1 MKFEKITDTQIKIIL
16 DIKDMELHNITNKS
30 IIATSTFPQK
40 LLQTMLKTAEKEGEL
55 SLCNPELCPVKP
67 VKKPSKLLVEAT
79 MPNNTECIF
88 IITKLTTKTISS
100 LDNSFVFKFDSFDD
114 FIALCTFLN
123 NLSDLNLKDFSEN
136 FSLIFYNNTYYLYD
150 FDIGKYSI
158 LLDYMKETFSEFGTR
173 IYNSIEI
180 EGILNEYGKVIF
192 EDNAIVNCI
201 FHFI

>member
-16 DIKDMELHNITNKS
+16 DIKDMELHNITNES

-40 LLQTMLKTAEKEGEL
+40 LLQTMLKTAEKEVGF
-55 SLCNPELCPVKP
+55 KADD
-67 VKKPSKLLVEAT
+67 SKLLVEAT
-79 MPNNTECIF
+79 MPNNTECVF

-100 LDNSFVFKFDSFDD
+100 LDNSFVFKFNCFDD

-150 FDIGKYSI
+150 SDISKYSI

-173 IYNSIEI
+173 IYNPIEI

-192 EDNAIVNCI
+192 ENNAIVNCI

>member
-16 DIKDMELHNITNKS
+16 DIKDMELHNITNES

-40 LLQTMLKTAEKEGEL
+40 LLQTMLKTAEKEVGF
-55 SLCNPELCPVKP
+55 KADD
-67 VKKPSKLLVEAT
+67 SKLLVEAT

-100 LDNSFVFKFDSFDD
+100 LDNSFVFKFNCVDD

-150 FDIGKYSI
+150 SDISKYSI

-173 IYNSIEI
+173 IYNSTEI

-192 EDNAIVNCI
+192 ENNAIVNCI

>member
-1 MKFEKITDTQIKIIL
+1 
-16 DIKDMELHNITNKS
+16 
-30 IIATSTFPQK
+30 
-40 LLQTMLKTAEKEGEL
+40 
-55 SLCNPELCPVKP
+55 
-67 VKKPSKLLVEAT
+67 

-100 LDNSFVFKFDSFDD
+100 LDNSFVFKFDCFDD

>member
-16 DIKDMELHNITNKS
+16 DIKDMELHNITNES

-40 LLQTMLKTAEKEGEL
+40 LLQTMLKTAEKEVGF
-55 SLCNPELCPVKP
+55 KADA
-67 VKKPSKLLVEAT
+67 SKLLVEAT

-136 FSLIFYNNTYYLYD
+136 FSLIFYNNKYYL
-150 FDIGKYSI
+150 
-158 LLDYMKETFSEFGTR
+158 
-173 IYNSIEI
+173 
-180 EGILNEYGKVIF
+180 
-192 EDNAIVNCI
+192 
-201 FHFI
+201 

>member
-1 MKFEKITDTQIKIIL
+1 MIL
-16 DIKDMELHNITNKS
+16 N
-30 IIATSTFPQK
+30 F
-40 LLQTMLKTAEKEGEL
+40 
-55 SLCNPELCPVKP
+55 
-67 VKKPSKLLVEAT
+67 EAT

-100 LDNSFVFKFDSFDD
+100 LDNSFVFKFDCFDD

>member
-16 DIKDMELHNITNKS
+16 DIKDMELHNITNES

-40 LLQTMLKTAEKEGEL
+40 LLQTMLKTAEKEVGF
-55 SLCNPELCPVKP
+55 KADD
-67 VKKPSKLLVEAT
+67 SKLLVEAT

-100 LDNSFVFKFDSFDD
+100 LDNSFVFKFNCFDD

-136 FSLIFYNNTYYLYD
+136 FSLIFYNNTYYLYNS
-150 FDIGKYSI
+150 DISKYSI

-173 IYNSIEI
+173 IYTPIEL
-180 EGILNEYGKVIF
+180 EAILNEYGKVIF

>member
-40 LLQTMLKTAEKEGEL
+40 LLQTMLKTAEKEVGF
-55 SLCNPELCPVKP
+55 KADA
-67 VKKPSKLLVEAT
+67 SKLLVEAT
-79 MPNNTECIF
+79 MPNNPECIF

-123 NLSDLNLKDFSEN
+123 NLSDLNLKDFSA
-136 FSLIFYNNTYYLYD
+136 FPRPVLYWH
-150 FDIGKYSI
+150 S
-158 LLDYMKETFSEFGTR
+158 
-173 IYNSIEI
+173 
-180 EGILNEYGKVIF
+180 
-192 EDNAIVNCI
+192 
-201 FHFI
+201 HFR

>member
-1 MKFEKITDTQIKIIL
+1 
-16 DIKDMELHNITNKS
+16 
-30 IIATSTFPQK
+30 
-40 LLQTMLKTAEKEGEL
+40 
-55 SLCNPELCPVKP
+55 
-67 VKKPSKLLVEAT
+67 

-100 LDNSFVFKFDSFDD
+100 LDNSFVFKFNCFDD

-150 FDIGKYSI
+150 SDISKYSI

-173 IYNSIEI
+173 IYNSTEI

-192 EDNAIVNCI
+192 ENNAIVNCI

>member
-16 DIKDMELHNITNKS
+16 DIKDMELHNITNES

-40 LLQTMLKTAEKEGEL
+40 LLQTMLKTAEKEVGF
-55 SLCNPELCPVKP
+55 KADD
-67 VKKPSKLLVEAT
+67 SKLLVEAT

-100 LDNSFVFKFDSFDD
+100 LDNSFVFKFNCFDD

-123 NLSDLNLKDFSEN
+123 NLSDLNLKYFSEN

-150 FDIGKYSI
+150 SDISKYSI

-173 IYNSIEI
+173 IYNSTEI

-192 EDNAIVNCI
+192 ENNAIVNCI

>member
-16 DIKDMELHNITNKS
+16 DIKDMELHNITNES

-40 LLQTMLKTAEKEGEL
+40 LLQTMLKTAEKEVGF
-55 SLCNPELCPVKP
+55 KADD
-67 VKKPSKLLVEAT
+67 SKLLVEAT

-100 LDNSFVFKFDSFDD
+100 LDNSFVFKFNCFDD

-136 FSLIFYNNTYYLYD
+136 FSLIFYNNTYYLYNS
-150 FDIGKYSI
+150 DISKYSI

-173 IYNSIEI
+173 IYNPLEI

>member
-40 LLQTMLKTAEKEGEL
+40 LLQTMLKTAEKEVGF
-55 SLCNPELCPVKP
+55 KADD
-67 VKKPSKLLVEAT
+67 SKLLVEAT

-100 LDNSFVFKFDSFDD
+100 LDNSFVFKFNCFDD

-136 FSLIFYNNTYYLYD
+136 FSLIFYNNTYYLYNS
-150 FDIGKYSI
+150 DISKYSI

-173 IYNSIEI
+173 IYNPIEI

>member
-1 MKFEKITDTQIKIIL
+1 
-16 DIKDMELHNITNKS
+16 
-30 IIATSTFPQK
+30 
-40 LLQTMLKTAEKEGEL
+40 MLKTAEKEVGF
-55 SLCNPELCPVKP
+55 KADD
-67 VKKPSKLLVEAT
+67 SKLLVEAT

-100 LDNSFVFKFDSFDD
+100 LDNSFVFKFNCFDD

-136 FSLIFYNNTYYLYD
+136 FSLIFYNNTYYLYNS
-150 FDIGKYSI
+150 DISKYSI

-173 IYNSIEI
+173 IYNPIEI

>member
-16 DIKDMELHNITNKS
+16 DITDMELHNITSES
-30 IIATSTFPQK
+30 IISTSTFPQK
-40 LLQTMLKTAEKEGEL
+40 LLQTMLKTAEKEVGFK
-55 SLCNPELCPVKP
+55 VDD
-67 VKKPSKLLVEAT
+67 SKLLVEAT
-79 MPNNTECIF
+79 MPTNNECVF
-88 IITKLTTKTISS
+88 IITKLITQTISS
-100 LDNSFVFKFDSFDD
+100 QDNSFVFKFNCFDD

-136 FSLIFYNNTYYLYD
+136 FSLILYNNTYYLYD
-150 FDIGKYSI
+150 SDISKYSI

-173 IYNSIEI
+173 IYNSTEI

-192 EDNAIVNCI
+192 ENNAIVNCI

>member
-1 MKFEKITDTQIKIIL
+1 M
-16 DIKDMELHNITNKS
+16 
-30 IIATSTFPQK
+30 
-40 LLQTMLKTAEKEGEL
+40 
-55 SLCNPELCPVKP
+55 
-67 VKKPSKLLVEAT
+67 
-79 MPNNTECIF
+79 
-88 IITKLTTKTISS
+88 
-100 LDNSFVFKFDSFDD
+100 
-114 FIALCTFLN
+114 N

>member
-40 LLQTMLKTAEKEGEL
+40 LLQTMLKTAEKEVGF
-55 SLCNPELCPVKP
+55 KADA
-67 VKKPSKLLVEAT
+67 SKLLVEAT

-136 FSLIFYNNTYYLYD
+136 FSLIFYNNTYYMVVKN
-150 FDIGKYSI
+150 IN
-158 LLDYMKETFSEFGTR
+158 LDYEKKNLFFSAVSEFSSSSFSDSFGNKL
-173 IYNSIEI
+173 I
-180 EGILNEYGKVIF
+180 EYGKPIIKK
-192 EDNAIVNCI
+192 NAISVGAEFCSKI
-201 FHFI
+201 